1 MRAAVFDEFSKP
13 LRVTSRPDPAPG
25 RGEVL
30 IRTRSCGICGSD
42 LHLAAGE
49 SGLAVDPGCI
59 FGHEFAGDI
68 VARGAEVRN
77 LVIGDRVLVLPVL
90 GCGSCLACRAGEF
103 PRCAQAQ
110 YMGAGTVPG
119 AYAEYVRAPVANVL
133 PLPESMSYDD
143 GALIEPLAVG
153 LRGVW
158 RAGMKLADRAL
169 VLGTGPIG
177 ISALFWARR
186 MGAARLA
193 AAAPSRRREALARRL
208 GADAFVLFD
217 AELPT
222 TAADA
227 LGGPPE
233 VVFECTGHPGAIA
246 RAVQCVA
253 IGGTVVVLG
262 FCGRPD
268 DTSPALAVF
277 KDVTMHFSVAYDL
290 RTYRQAIATLAAG
303 AVDPRAMIT
312 EHVDLDGLPAAFTAL
327 REGSQHCKVMIH
339 P

>member
-1 MRAAVFDEFSKP
+1 MRAAVFDAFNDP
-13 LRVTSRPDPAPG
+13 LRIATRPDPAPAP
-25 RGEVL
+25 GEVL

-49 SGLAVDPGCI
+49 SGLVVEPGCI
-59 FGHEFAGDI
+59 FGHEFAGDV
-68 VARGAEVRN
+68 VARGTGVRDFA
-77 LVIGDRVLVLPVL
+77 IGDRVVVLPVL
-90 GCGSCLACRAGEF
+90 GCGSCRACLGGEF

-110 YMGAGTVPG
+110 YMGAGVVPG
-119 AYAEYVRAPVANVL
+119 AYAEYVRAPAGNTLRL
-133 PLPESMSYDD
+133 PDSMTYDD

-158 RAGMKLADRAL
+158 RAQMKLADRAL

-177 ISALFWARR
+177 MAAIFWARR
-186 MGAARLA
+186 MGAERLVA
-193 AAAPSRRREALARRL
+193 SAPSRRREAIAQRM
-208 GADAFVLFD
+208 GADTF
-217 AELPT
+217 LPYDT
-222 TAADA
+222 DLPAAATNA

-246 RAVQCVA
+246 RALQCVA

-268 DTSPALAVF
+268 DTAPALAVF
-277 KDVTMHFSVAYDL
+277 KDVTMQFSVAYDL

-303 AVDPRAMIT
+303 ATEPRAMIT
-312 EHVDLDGLPAAFTAL
+312 EHVDLDGLPTAFTAL
-327 REGSQHCKVMIH
+327 RERSAHCKVMIH

>member
-1 MRAAVFDEFSKP
+1 MRAAVFEKFNEP
-13 LRVTSRPDPAPG
+13 LRVAVRPDPSPAPH
-25 RGEVL
+25 EVV

-49 SGLAVDPGCI
+49 SGLVVEPGCI
-59 FGHEFAGDI
+59 FGHEFAGDV
-68 VARGAEVRN
+68 VARGAGVRDIA
-77 LVIGDRVLVLPVL
+77 VGDRVVVLPVI
-90 GCGSCLACRAGEF
+90 GCGSCLSCQAGE
-103 PRCAQAQ
+103 PARCAQAR
-110 YMGAGTVPG
+110 YVGAGVVPG
-119 AYAEYVRAPVANVL
+119 AYAEFARAPAANCL

-158 RAGMKLADRAL
+158 RAQMKLADRAL

-177 ISALFWARR
+177 IAALFWARR
-186 MGAARLA
+186 MGAARLV
-193 AAAPSRRREALARRL
+193 AAAPSRRREALARTM
-208 GADAFVLFD
+208 GADAFALLD
-217 AELPT
+217 ADLP
-222 TAADA
+222 AAAAAA

-233 VVFECTGHPGAIA
+233 VVFECTGQPGAIA

-277 KDVTMHFSVAYDL
+277 KDATMHFSVAYDL

-303 AVDPRAMIT
+303 ALEPRAMIT
-312 EHVDLDGLPAAFTAL
+312 DHVDLDGLPAVFSAL
-327 REGSQHCKVMIH
+327 RERSQQCKVLIH

>member
-1 MRAAVFDEFSKP
+1 MRAAVFDAFNDP
-13 LRVTSRPDPAPG
+13 LRVEARPDPAPAP
-25 RGEVL
+25 GEVL

-49 SGLAVDPGCI
+49 SGLVVEPGCI
-59 FGHEFAGDI
+59 FGHEFAGDV
-68 VARGAEVRN
+68 VARGAEVRDFA
-77 LVIGDRVLVLPVL
+77 VGDRVVVLPVL
-90 GCGSCLACRAGEF
+90 GCGSCRACLGGEF
-103 PRCAQAQ
+103 PRCASAQ
-110 YMGAGTVPG
+110 YMGAGVVPG
-119 AYAEYVRAPVANVL
+119 AYAEYVRAPAGNTL
-133 PLPESMSYDD
+133 HLPESMTYDD

-158 RAGMKLADRAL
+158 RAQLELADRAL

-177 ISALFWARR
+177 MAAIFWARR
-186 MGAARLA
+186 MGAAPLA
-193 AAAPSRRREALARRL
+193 ASAPSRRRETLARHM
-208 GADAFVLFD
+208 GADAFLLYD
-217 AELPT
+217 TDLPAA
-222 TAADA
+222 AADA

-246 RAVQCVA
+246 RALQCVA

-277 KDVTMHFSVAYDL
+277 KDVTMQFSVAYDL

-303 AVDPRAMIT
+303 ATEPRAMIT
-312 EHVDLDGLPAAFTAL
+312 QHVDLDALPTAFAAL
-327 REGSQHCKVMIH
+327 RERSTHCKVMIH

>member
-1 MRAAVFDEFSKP
+1 MRAAVFDEFNQP
-13 LRVTSRPDPAPG
+13 LRVETRPDPAPAP
-25 RGEVL
+25 GEVL
-30 IRTRSCGICGSD
+30 IRTRSCGVCGSD

-49 SGLAVDPGCI
+49 SGLVVEPGCI
-59 FGHEFAGDI
+59 FGHEFAGDV
-68 VARGAEVRN
+68 VARGAAVRDFA
-77 LVIGDRVLVLPVL
+77 IGDRVVVLPVL
-90 GCGSCLACRAGEF
+90 GCGSCGACLAGEF

-110 YMGAGTVPG
+110 YMGAGVVPG
-119 AYAEYVRAPVANVL
+119 AYAEYVRAPAINTL
-133 PLPESMSYDD
+133 HLPESMSYDD

-158 RAGMKLADRAL
+158 RAQMKLADRAL

-177 ISALFWARR
+177 MAAIFWARR

-193 AAAPSRRREALARRL
+193 ASAPSRRREAIARQM
-208 GADAFVLFD
+208 GADTFLPYDTGLPAAA
-217 AELPT
+217 AE
-222 TAADA
+222 A

-246 RAVQCVA
+246 RATQCVA
-253 IGGTVVVLG
+253 VGGTVVVLG

-277 KDVTMHFSVAYDL
+277 KDVTMQFSVAYDL
-290 RTYRQAIATLAAG
+290 RTYRQTIATLAAG
-303 AVDPRAMIT
+303 ATEPRAMIT
-312 EHVDLDGLPAAFTAL
+312 GHVDLDGLPPAFAAL
-327 REGSQHCKVMIH
+327 RERSPHCKVMIH